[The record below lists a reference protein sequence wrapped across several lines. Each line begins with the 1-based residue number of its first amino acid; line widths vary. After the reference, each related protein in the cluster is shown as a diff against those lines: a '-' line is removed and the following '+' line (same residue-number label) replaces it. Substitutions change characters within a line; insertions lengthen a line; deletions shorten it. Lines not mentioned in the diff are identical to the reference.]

1 MKLPTNV
8 AIIVMAIGLSSCSE
22 TDMPSVKNTVTNS
35 QSEKTEILNV
45 AAYTQD
51 NLHNSI
57 KNEKVTYFNANDV
70 DTINYSY

>member
-35 QSEKTEILNV
+35 QSEKTEILNTDEQLLTNIHGLCL
-45 AAYTQD
+45 AY
-51 NLHNSI
+51 N
-57 KNEKVTYFNANDV
+57 V
-70 DTINYSY
+70 